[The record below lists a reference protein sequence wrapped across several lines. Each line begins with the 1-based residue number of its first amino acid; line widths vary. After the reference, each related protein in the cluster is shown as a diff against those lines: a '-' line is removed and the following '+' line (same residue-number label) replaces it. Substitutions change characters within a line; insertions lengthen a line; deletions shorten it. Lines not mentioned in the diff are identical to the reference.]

1 MSRWAR
7 TLLVFGVKNFIN
19 LWELNKKLLV
29 IWEWTVGCVLT
40 AEGFDFLLGPG
51 VSISV
56 DRIGEVFGGYY
67 TLATLIDELEGKP
80 TMELLISGKLNS
92 ELLDLVLIKGYFFL
106 EEDNE
111 C

>member
-1 MSRWAR
+1 M
-7 TLLVFGVKNFIN
+7 
-19 LWELNKKLLV
+19 
-29 IWEWTVGCVLT
+29 
-40 AEGFDFLLGPG
+40 GPG